1 MTYQAGHDKKKLEV
15 VKMTAAGTRLERQK
29 FFSKTLDLSSRA

>member
-1 MTYQAGHDKKKLEV
+1 MLKTMW
-15 VKMTAAGTRLERQK
+15 KMLKTPAAGTRLERQK